1 MVSIAQINTT
11 PVGMF
16 AGGTSLSGGAADPTI
31 TENFGQSRSNEVAN
45 YPDGLPGTFTT
56 TPGSVL
62 SHGITA
68 AAVNA
73 STFKSKVSGQSGTY
87 AFASYKSGSSILWK
101 MTSPTGLNNINL
113 QQYGISLSGEPT
125 VPASGDGEG
134 IIVEYVQGSEA
145 SDYTVTVKEIT
156 RIIITQNVGKKFLI
170 GDFNLIGYLG
180 TLQQYRRQMGGIR
193 TYDPAFAQIIGG
205 YPKGAQLEYLQVFD
219 GATQVSTRSEG
230 FRFLQSYDYKIRKV
244 LSLIDDNTNDFVADP
259 ACIDNVRWM
268 YCDVVEQD
276 TPTLP
281 SSVMTPQI
289 VCWVNLYYVKQ
300 DTLRRTFSATLNQD
314 SYLTGKIW
322 PIGTQFSMAT
332 QNINVHV
339 YTILNGNTKE
349 FAHYTQSGNYYSS
362 EVYNGNGY
370 IVKAGTTVRVEI
382 EYEIYTS
389 SFIPYVEVGAC
400 VIAVPVNK
408 SNSIQRI

>member
-11 PVGMF
+11 PIGMF

-56 TPGSVL
+56 TPGSML
-62 SHGITA
+62 SHGIS
-68 AAVNA
+68 AVAINA
-73 STFKSKVSGQSGTY
+73 STFKSKVSGQGGTY
-87 AFASYKSGSSILWK
+87 TFVSYMSESATLWK
-101 MTSPTGLNNINL
+101 LTSPTAKNNINL
-113 QQYGISLSGEPT
+113 TEYGISLSGEPT
-125 VPASGDGEG
+125 ISESGDGEG
-134 IIVEYVQGSEA
+134 FVVEYVQGNDA
-145 SDYTVTVKEIT
+145 SDYSVTVKEIT

-193 TYDPAFAQIIGG
+193 TYDPAFAQVIGG
-205 YPKGAQLEYLQVFD
+205 YPKGSQLEYLQVFD

-230 FRFLQSYDYKIRKV
+230 FRFLPSYDYKLRKV
-244 LSLIDDNTNDFVADP
+244 LSLIDDNANDFVADP
-259 ACIDNVRWM
+259 SCIDNIRWM

-289 VCWVNLYYVKQ
+289 VCWVNLYYVNTS
-300 DTLRRTFSATLNQD
+300 TLRRTFSATLNQD
-314 SYLTGKIW
+314 SYLTAS
-322 PIGTQFSMAT
+322 IGPYMQFSQAYLT
-332 QNINVHV
+332 EKVNV
-339 YTILNGNTKE
+339 YTILNGNTKD
-349 FAHYTQSGNYYSS
+349 FAHYTQYGNNNVAA
-362 EVYNGNGY
+362 VYNGNGS

-382 EYEIYTS
+382 EYEIQTS
-389 SFIPYVEVGAC
+389 SFIPFVEVNVC

-408 SNSIQRI
+408 GNSIQRI

>member
-134 IIVEYVQGSEA
+134 FVVEYVQGSEA
-145 SDYTVTVKEIT
+145 SDYSVTVKEIT

-193 TYDPAFAQIIGG
+193 TYDPAFAQVIGG

-219 GATQVSTRSEG
+219 GTTQVNTRSEG
-230 FRFLQSYDYKIRKV
+230 FRFLPSYDYKIRKV
-244 LSLIDDNTNDFVADP
+244 LSLIDDNANDFVADP
-259 ACIDNVRWM
+259 TCIDNVRWM

-289 VCWVNLYYVKQ
+289 VCWVNLYYDKRS
-300 DTLRRTFSATLNQD
+300 TLRQTYSRTLNQD
-314 SYLTGKIW
+314 SYLTAGIW
-322 PIGTQFSMAT
+322 PTMQFSQAYLT
-332 QNINVHV
+332 VKVNV
-339 YTILNGNTKE
+339 YTILNGNTKD
-349 FAHYTQSGNYYSS
+349 FAHYTQYGNNTAAAF
-362 EVYNGNGY
+362 YNGNGW

-382 EYEIYTS
+382 EYELQTY
-389 SFIPYVEVGAC
+389 SFIPFVEVGVC

-408 SNSIQRI
+408 GNSIQRI